1 MIKLI
6 CYNKCGV
13 NFVGVIGTDPITHG
27 LIGATLSTLSGH
39 PIQMSDP
46 VFLGCTLGAMLP
58 DLDIVTYFKGK
69 INYLMK
75 HRGVSHSL
83 FALSGMALGLGS
95 FLYFIYPTTSWA
107 VIVFWTL
114 IGTLSHGLSDVLNSY
129 GAELLWPVYRK
140 KITVDMVIVTD
151 PVVFGLFLF
160 SLVVSMI
167 YPDFSTDSTSAA
179 LIFSI
184 CYLSYREI
192 DRRKTRK
199 KLMQKYKITDQT
211 CIKVLPAMYRPFNW
225 SFLLFQETEVR
236 FGIVLGENPKILK
249 TLPCYDPD
257 APLIANAME
266 GELAEIF
273 NQFTPYCH
281 VLLKEDGSQQKVE
294 FLDLRYWDKE
304 DFLYTGEVLM
314 LPDGQIG
321 EETFYPFRSRNS
333 TGIVLEY

>member
-1 MIKLI
+1 MID
-6 CYNKCGV
+6 
-13 NFVGVIGTDPITHG
+13 TDPITHG
-27 LIGATLSTLSGH
+27 LIGAALSTLSGH
-39 PIQMSDP
+39 PAQINDP

-58 DLDIVTYFKGK
+58 DLDIVTCFKGK

-83 FALSGMALGLGS
+83 IALSGMALGLGTI
-95 FLYFIYPTTSWA
+95 LYMVYPTTSWA

-114 IGTLSHGLSDVLNSY
+114 VGTLSHGLSDILNSY
-129 GAELLWPVYRK
+129 GAELFWPFYRK

-160 SLVVSMI
+160 SLVVSKI
-167 YPDFSTDSTSAA
+167 YPDYSTDSTLAA

-199 KLMQKYKITDQT
+199 KLMQKYKITDPAH
-211 CIKVLPAMYRPFNW
+211 IKVLPAMYRPFNW
-225 SFLLFQETEVR
+225 SFLLFQETDVR
-236 FGIVLGENPKILK
+236 FGLVLGENVQILK
-249 TLPCYDPD
+249 TLPCCDPN
-257 APLIANAME
+257 APLIVNAME

-281 VLLKEDGSQQKVE
+281 VLLKEDGTQQKVE

-314 LPDGQIG
+314 LPNGQIA